1 MRMEKS
7 VRMGRDMDDVCR
19 TRDQFNYLLAA
30 FFAGD
35 FFFGLA
41 FFAAAFLGFAAAF
54 FLSAAGFFFGEAFF
68 FGLALAGELGA
79 AATPLV
85 SASSFTGERGAFPA
99 TFFGLAF
106 LAFGFA
112 AFFPAVAFLTAFLAG
127 LFALGPFAV
136 FFGFAAF
143 FTGLFFGEDLAG
155 EAGEDADSDVAVT
168 GRFAALAFAGAFFG
182 DALLARAGLFA
193 AFGFDTLPFFTVNG
207 LRKKKQE
214 VREGIRGQVRAEGE
228 EMESGNWKHTG
239 LCHTLTPRDSVVFTD
254 FNSDSP
260 FATASPAAVA
270 PAAFATR
277 AMFTTVDI
285 EWMKKRPEV

>member
-1 MRMEKS
+1 
-7 VRMGRDMDDVCR
+7 MDDVCR

-41 FFAAAFLGFAAAF
+41 FFAAAFLGFAAAVF
-54 FLSAAGFFFGEAFF
+54 FLSAAGFFLGEAFF
-68 FGLALAGELGA
+68 FGLAALAGELGA
-79 AATPLV
+79 APVAIPLV

-112 AFFPAVAFLTAFLAG
+112 AFFPAVAFLTVFLAG
-127 LFALGPFAV
+127 LFAFGPFAV

-155 EAGEDADSDVAVT
+155 EAGEVAVGADSEVAVT

-182 DALLARAGLFA
+182 DELLARAGLFA
-193 AFGFDTLPFFTVNG
+193 AFGFDTLPFFTAKRFVN
-207 LRKKKQE
+207 RKRE
-214 VREGIRGQVRAEGE
+214 VRERMRGQMRLEGE
-228 EMESGNWKHTG
+228 NGVRELETQSPVPHTHSSRFSR
-239 LCHTLTPRDSVVFTD
+239 LSLTLILTHLLLRNHQLRWHQRLLLRHEPCLLLW
-254 FNSDSP
+254 
-260 FATASPAAVA
+260 
-270 PAAFATR
+270 
-277 AMFTTVDI
+277 I
-285 EWMKKRPEV
+285 KEWMMKKRPEV